1 MTTSTISL
9 PIATE
14 AEDALWRLRAELDGL
29 FAIAQVTYPI
39 QRDEPIRYVGRLLRP
54 ADEAFPQLQQRLARQ
69 GYTPMLHQEG
79 TDDVLLV
86 VPGLFRATRS
96 RAWINAVL
104 FVLTVFTTLLA
115 GAANELGTIPTSL
128 PQLLTGVPFA
138 FSLLAILGAHELGHY
153 FLARHHKVDVT
164 LPYFIP
170 VPIGVGTFGAFIKM
184 KSPVTDRRALFDVAV
199 AGPLAGLA
207 VAIPLLLIGLN
218 LSDVAVMRGGGGGI
232 QEGNSLLYAAMK
244 FLVFGQWLP
253 GNGQDVYLHPMAFA
267 AWFGLLITAFNL
279 LPVGQLDGGH
289 IIYALL
295 GKSSRWIGYVV
306 LAVLVVLGFVAWN
319 GWFMWAFLIVFVTG
333 MAHPSPLNEV
343 TVLDGRRKILGW
355 LAMLVFFLT
364 FTPTPLAIMMG

>member
-1 MTTSTISL
+1 MTTSTLSL
-9 PIATE
+9 PALTE
-14 AEDALWRLRAELDGL
+14 TEDELWRLRTALDGL
-29 FAIAQVTYPI
+29 FAVAQVTYPTH
-39 QRDEPIRYVGRLLRP
+39 RDDPIRYVGRLLLP
-54 ADEAFPQLQQRLARQ
+54 ADEAFPQLQDRFARYA
-69 GYTPMLHQEG
+69 YTPMLRQEG

-86 VPGLFRATRS
+86 IPGLFRATRS
-96 RAWINAVL
+96 RVWINAVL

-115 GAANELGTIPTSL
+115 GAVNELGAIPTSL
-128 PQLLTGVPFA
+128 PELLTGAPFA
-138 FSLLAILGAHELGHY
+138 LSLLAILGAHEFGHY
-153 FLARHHKVDVT
+153 FLARRHKVDVT

-207 VAIPLLLIGLN
+207 VAIPLLFIGLN
-218 LSDVAVMRGGGGGI
+218 LSDVTAIRLSSGGI
-232 QEGNSLLYAAMK
+232 QEGNSLLYGAIK

-253 GNGQDVYLHPMAFA
+253 GNGQDVFLHPVAFA

-295 GKSSRWIGYVV
+295 GKTSRWIGYVV

-333 MAHPSPLNEV
+333 MQHPSPLNEV
-343 TVLDGRRKILGW
+343 TVLDGRRKLLGW
-355 LAMLVFFLT
+355 LAMLIFFLT
-364 FTPTPLAIMMG
+364 FTPAPLAVMMG